1 MTINYIFYNSRV
13 KRFKKKRKNV
23 KGFKL
28 KTCKTAAYEIK
39 EKYVHFKRWK
49 S

>member
-13 KRFKKKRKNV
+13 KRLKKKRKNV

-28 KTCKTAAYEIK
+28 KTCKTTDEIK